1 MARLMFYAKAEF
13 QVGAKGR
20 IKADVGKAVS
30 SARFP
35 CGSHLNGPPSTAA
48 AAAADAAADAAAAA
62 AAAAAADAAAT
73 LLRFNV
79 GRKNVDPRALRKNLP
94 RFLSKTMF
102 QSWKSRQ
109 TLRCAISSASF
120 LRSSRNGNTML
131 ETRGCEANTKF

>member
-35 CGSHLNGPPSTAA
+35 CGSHLNGPPST
-48 AAAADAAADAAAAA
+48 